1 MWVCGSSGLFKA
13 LAVSLSDCPA
23 PRPLPRSGNPYILR
37 PRNTSGM
44 SLVTP
49 PKNLCKF
56 TPDKCFLYII
66 YINFLSTSSLPP
78 PNMCNWFK
86 RRGLLKIGMKLMS
99 PVCGDWRWDHT
110 SAPGCSMTPMW
121 QEARSGWSDTPKF
134 WFPTSKGT
142 TSTLLS
148 LLAVSRPWKNTW
160 AMIKI
165 PQPFSE
171 LGVLSS
177 VKASSNKWQGKVTSE
192 NRWHKLREWDLPFYP
207 IHVNFYVI
215 SISSLSISEDTI
227 RVPMESPPLE
237 LWWSL
242 TSLPSLN

>member
-1 MWVCGSSGLFKA
+1 MAIGSAATIPAIGLSRQCECVDPR
-13 LAVSLSDCPA
+13 VSL
-23 PRPLPRSGNPYILR
+23 RSWQSHWATAQLR
-37 PRNTSGM
+37 GPFQGVEIHIFSVLGISSVM

-86 RRGLLKIGMKLMS
+86 RRGLLKTGMKLMS
-99 PVCGDWRWDHT
+99 PECGDWRWDHT
-110 SAPGCSMTPMW
+110 SAPGCSMTPIW
-121 QEARSGWSDTPKF
+121 QEARSGWSDTQKF

-142 TSTLLS
+142 TSTLQS
-148 LLAVSRPWKNTW
+148 LLAISQPWKNTW
-160 AMIKI
+160 AMTKI

-215 SISSLSISEDTI
+215 SISSLF
-227 RVPMESPPLE
+227 R
-237 LWWSL
+237 
-242 TSLPSLN
+242 